1 MVARPIPVKWHSGGT
16 RPARRS
22 PGREDADTS
31 VAEAA
36 RSFLVPLMSPRDKL
50 VFGALACLWIAA
62 LAQFWIWWLQPG
74 HNIGLER
81 FILNTVLVAWT
92 TLVPGYFL
100 GMLFRARV
108 PNPNLALPP
117 NWRVAMVVTKAP
129 SEPAQVVRKTLLAML
144 AQHYPHDTWLAD
156 EDPTPEMIDWCN
168 RHGIRISTRRDVP
181 RYHRTTWPRRTRC
194 KEGNL
199 AWFYDTFGYE
209 NYDFVVQLDADHV
222 PSQGY
227 LEAMLRPFLDR
238 SVGYVSAPSQC
249 DSNAAKSWSARG
261 RLHVEALL
269 HGALQSGYTG
279 GFAPLCIGSH
289 YAVRTTALREI
300 GGLGPELAEDHSTT
314 LLMNAGGWRGVHAI
328 DAEAH
333 GEGPNTFPDMVV
345 QEFQWSRSLVAIL
358 LRYTPQLIG
367 GLSLRMRLQFL
378 FCQLW
383 YGLFSVS
390 MAATV
395 VLPVVALTS
404 GKAWVGVSYVDFI
417 MRFAVLVFVL
427 LLTLFWL
434 RRRGWLRPYTCVLSW
449 ESFAFIFARW
459 PWTLMGAAVAV
470 VDFVRGRTSGFRVT
484 PKGEG
489 AIAPLPF
496 RVLAPYF
503 AISLTSGLTA
513 LLVGDP
519 GSARGFYVFAVAN
532 CLIYLALAA
541 LIMLMHPAG
550 SQEGTERKARAWF
563 RPLVLRPVAMGGAV
577 AVLLVSA
584 TLRLPAGV
592 EGMLWGSG
600 LTLGS
605 DRSISEMVRG
615 PDTVQLGVYDWND
628 TFGDEDY
635 VAIEHE
641 FVSWL
646 DDLSGPLAELARHAR
661 QRDRWPMVTVEPWSD
676 GREGSSTLLGAVNGG
691 LYDQEI
697 ARSCKALSAMGV
709 PIFVR
714 WGHEM
719 ETPTGRYPWADF
731 DSGAYV
737 KAYQRFVE
745 ICRRHGKEFYYVW
758 SPRGDDGLH
767 RYYPGLEYVD
777 IIGLSLYSYAA
788 YELDY
793 FGRIRS
799 FAENLSERYDRVRD
813 YKKTVMIAELGVDGT
828 MEYRRQWLADGL
840 AQLHGFP
847 LVHSIVYFNAPDS
860 PEAWGEDWPK
870 PDWSIDPRV
879 FTAGP
884 NQLRIESARGD

>member
-1 MVARPIPVKWHSGGT
+1 
-16 RPARRS
+16 
-22 PGREDADTS
+22 
-31 VAEAA
+31 
-36 RSFLVPLMSPRDKL
+36 
-50 VFGALACLWIAA
+50 
-62 LAQFWIWWLQPG
+62 
-74 HNIGLER
+74 
-81 FILNTVLVAWT
+81 
-92 TLVPGYFL
+92 
-100 GMLFRARV
+100 
-108 PNPNLALPP
+108 
-117 NWRVAMVVTKAP
+117 
-129 SEPAQVVRKTLLAML
+129 
-144 AQHYPHDTWLAD
+144 
-156 EDPTPEMIDWCN
+156 
-168 RHGIRISTRRDVP
+168 
-181 RYHRTTWPRRTRC
+181 
-194 KEGNL
+194 
-199 AWFYDTFGYE
+199 
-209 NYDFVVQLDADHV
+209 
-222 PSQGY
+222 
-227 LEAMLRPFLDR
+227 
-238 SVGYVSAPSQC
+238 
-249 DSNAAKSWSARG
+249 
-261 RLHVEALL
+261 
-269 HGALQSGYTG
+269 
-279 GFAPLCIGSH
+279 
-289 YAVRTTALREI
+289 
-300 GGLGPELAEDHSTT
+300 
-314 LLMNAGGWRGVHAI
+314 
-328 DAEAH
+328 
-333 GEGPNTFPDMVV
+333 
-345 QEFQWSRSLVAIL
+345 
-358 LRYTPQLIG
+358 
-367 GLSLRMRLQFL
+367 
-378 FCQLW
+378 
-383 YGLFSVS
+383 
-390 MAATV
+390 
-395 VLPVVALTS
+395 
-404 GKAWVGVSYVDFI
+404 
-417 MRFAVLVFVL
+417 
-427 LLTLFWL
+427 
-434 RRRGWLRPYTCVLSW
+434 
-449 ESFAFIFARW
+449 
-459 PWTLMGAAVAV
+459 
-470 VDFVRGRTSGFRVT
+470 
-484 PKGEG
+484 
-489 AIAPLPF
+489 
-496 RVLAPYF
+496 
-503 AISLTSGLTA
+503 
-513 LLVGDP
+513 
-519 GSARGFYVFAVAN
+519 
-532 CLIYLALAA
+532 
-541 LIMLMHPAG
+541 
-550 SQEGTERKARAWF
+550 
-563 RPLVLRPVAMGGAV
+563 LRPVAMGGAV

-646 DDLSGPLAELARHAR
+646 DDLSGPLADFARYAR
-661 QRDRWPMVTVEPWSD
+661 QRNRWPMVTVEPWSD

-697 ARSCKALSAMGV
+697 ARSCKALAAIRV